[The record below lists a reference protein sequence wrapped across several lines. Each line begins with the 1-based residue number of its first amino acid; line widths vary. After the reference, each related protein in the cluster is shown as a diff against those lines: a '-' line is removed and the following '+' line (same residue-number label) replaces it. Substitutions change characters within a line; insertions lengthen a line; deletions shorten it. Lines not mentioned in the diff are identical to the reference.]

1 MEFISKTPDFT
12 SDPDFTSNPEFT
24 SNPWKPRFKVGDCI
38 MYGKNVFSEKY
49 QKDKPD
55 TTNSRNVNETF
66 CIKSIENENGIK
78 LYHFEIGT
86 FGFGP
91 PVDLGFYNFK
101 KQTYIEPAIL
111 VSRPAPIGGK
121 KKSRRRLKKKKTKR
135 RKTNRRR

>member
-1 MEFISKTPDFT
+1 MEFT

-38 MYGKNVFSEKY
+38 MHGKNVF
-49 QKDKPD
+49 DKTD
-55 TTNSRNVNETF
+55 TTDSRNVNETF

-78 LYHFEIGT
+78 LYHFESGT

-91 PVDLGFYNFK
+91 PVDRGFYNFK
-101 KQTYIEPAIL
+101 KQTYIAPAIL
-111 VSRPAPIGGK
+111 VSRPAPTGGK
-121 KKSRRRLKKKKTKR
+121 KKSRRRLKKKNTKR